1 MRGLQFYTH
10 TPIESLNL
18 AYGIR
23 KKMVNKLL
31 FLFNLKFYF
40 LNFSLKIKD
49 KRDKFKYT
57 KTDLG

>member
-1 MRGLQFYTH
+1 MFYTH